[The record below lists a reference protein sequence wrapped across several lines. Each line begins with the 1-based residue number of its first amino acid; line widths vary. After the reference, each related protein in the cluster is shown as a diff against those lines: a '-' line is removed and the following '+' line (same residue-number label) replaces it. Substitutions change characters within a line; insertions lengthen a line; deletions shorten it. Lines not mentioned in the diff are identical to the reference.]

1 MNELRS
7 ISVLLVEDEAGDAY
21 LVKTT
26 LKQNSD
32 ITFNVQWVES
42 LELAKQALAIS
53 HFDVMLLD
61 LSLSDSQGLN
71 TIKFA
76 RKIDPEIPIIV
87 LTGRVDID
95 FALTSLKAGASDYI
109 LKDIVQSSINTLS
122 RVIRYALLRV
132 ELEKNNQLLS
142 AANLSLDLLHSLDHT
157 TIISETNLNGEF
169 TFVNSEFCRVS
180 GYSAAELLGTTPKIV
195 SSGVHSKEFYLRLW
209 STIKSGRVWSGE
221 ICNLNK
227 AGKKYWM
234 QTIILPVHPHN
245 SEGTYFYKYAM
256 VGLDITE
263 KKNHEMAME
272 QRAALYEAAIET
284 TDGFCRISSSGNFL
298 EVSDG
303 YCKLSGYSREEL
315 LNMNILKMAGDFALS
330 LQQFSQIIQGN
341 GKTFETQQHRKD
353 GSLWIAEI
361 TASYCSTL
369 NDSSVFVFLRDITQ
383 QMEMQKRDRIL
394 RDQLIQMQKID
405 SIGRLTA
412 GIGHDFNNILTSIL
426 GFNEMNKIIIDEDI
440 QDENI
445 KMLLDQNLEHVAV
458 AGKRAV
464 ELIAKM
470 MNYCRQNTAPVEIE
484 QIELKKPTRKIIEEV
499 VEMVRAGLPKKI
511 TIELDLNDTPP
522 IFIDPI
528 DLHQI
533 MTNLLVNA
541 RDAMKSN
548 GGVIKVKL
556 AVVNILTY
564 PCAACLKPVEGG
576 LIELSVSD
584 SGTGIDKKVI
594 EKIFD
599 PFFTTK
605 AVGEGTG
612 LGLSTVSGIVHHAHG
627 HILIDSVLS
636 VGTTFRLLFQKDP
649 MTEKG

>member
-1 MNELRS
+1 MSELTS

-26 LKQNSD
+26 LKQNPD
-32 ITFNVQWVES
+32 IIFNVQWVES
-42 LELAKQALAIS
+42 LEFAKQALATA

-61 LSLSDSQGLN
+61 LLLPDSQGLD

-76 RKIDPEIPIIV
+76 RKIDSEIPIIV

-95 FALTSLKAGASDYI
+95 FALISLKAGATDYI
-109 LKDIVQSSINTLS
+109 FKDIVQSGENALA

-132 ELEKNNQLLS
+132 ELDKSNQLLS
-142 AANLSLDLLHSLDHT
+142 AANLSLDLLYSLDNT
-157 TIISETNLNGEF
+157 TIISETDLNGRF

-180 GYSAAELLGTTPKIV
+180 GYSVAELLGEKSKLI
-195 SSGVHSKEFYLRLW
+195 SSGVHSKEFYLHLW
-209 STIKSGRVWSGE
+209 ATIKNGHVWSGE
-221 ICNLNK
+221 ICNRNK
-227 AGKKYWM
+227 AGNKYWM
-234 QTIILPVHPHN
+234 QTIIFPVYPHN

-284 TDGFCRISSSGNFL
+284 TDGFCRINSSGNFL

-315 LNMNILKMAGDFALS
+315 LSMNILKMAGDFALS
-330 LQQFSQIIQGN
+330 LQQFSQIIRGN
-341 GKTFETQQHRKD
+341 GKTFEILQHRKN
-353 GSLWIAEI
+353 GSSWLAEV
-361 TASYCSTL
+361 TASYPSSL
-369 NDSSVFVFLRDITQ
+369 NDRSVFVFLRDITER
-383 QMEMQKRDRIL
+383 MEMQKRDQIL

-426 GFNEMNKIIIDEDI
+426 GFNEMNRIIINEDI
-440 QDENI
+440 QDEKI
-445 KMLLDQNLEHVAV
+445 KTLLDQNSEYVAV

-470 MNYCRQNTAPVEIE
+470 MNYCRQNTASVEIE
-484 QIELKKPTRKIIEEV
+484 KIELKKPTHEIIEEV

-511 TIELDLNDTPP
+511 TIELALNETSP

-541 RDAMKSN
+541 RDAMTAN

-556 AVVNILTY
+556 NVVNILTY
-564 PCAACLKPVEGG
+564 PCAACLKPVEGE

-627 HILIDSVLS
+627 HILIDSVLGE
-636 VGTTFRLLFQKDP
+636 GTTFRLLF
-649 MTEKG
+649 